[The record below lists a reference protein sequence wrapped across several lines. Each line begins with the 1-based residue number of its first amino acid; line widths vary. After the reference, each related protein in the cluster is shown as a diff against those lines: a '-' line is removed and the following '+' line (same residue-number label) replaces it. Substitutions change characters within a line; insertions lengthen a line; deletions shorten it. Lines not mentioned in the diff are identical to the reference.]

1 MTTKAR
7 FSIYTELSR
16 IQQDIKAPKGQYNS
30 FGKYKYRSCEDILEA
45 AKPVLGECSLI
56 LNDEIVVVGDRFYV
70 KAVASLHHPEAESP
84 ATSTAFAREALTK
97 KGMDE
102 AQVTGSSSSYAR
114 KYALQALLA
123 LDDNKDPDT
132 TNDHQE
138 SPKSYSYSTNGG
150 AKKQSGS
157 NLISDAQ
164 VQRMYSLRTQSGIP
178 MDEAK
183 AILAKYGFSSGKEVT
198 KDKYDTICKEIT
210 AAGEKTKINPQT
222 PPTPVA

>member
-1 MTTKAR
+1 MTTN
-7 FSIYTELSR
+7 IYAELSR
-16 IQQDIKAPKGQYNS
+16 IQQEIKAPKGQYNS

-45 AKPVLGECSLI
+45 AKPVLGPCSLL

-70 KAVASLHHPEAESP
+70 KATATLHHPESDSP
-84 ATSTAFAREALTK
+84 AKATAFAREALTK

-132 TNDHQE
+132 TNNHQE
-138 SPKSYSYSTNGG
+138 APKTYSYSTSSGG
-150 AKKQSGS
+150 AKKSSGS
-157 NLISDAQ
+157 NLISEAQ
-164 VQRMYSLRTQSGIP
+164 VKRMYSLRTQSGIP
-178 MDEAK
+178 MQEAK
-183 AILAKYGFSSGKEVT
+183 AILAKHGFSSGSEVT

-210 AAGEKTKINPQT
+210 TAGEKVKPNPQT